1 MFFYILFIIIRYAV
15 DVEYPL
21 IGCLERV
28 IVVEVGLCL
37 FLLNLAKPFFKRSIF
52 KVRLVSFA
60 FNVNGPYLV
69 KNLPEL
75 LKTYDTVVCL
85 RC

>member
-28 IVVEVGLCL
+28 LVVEVGLRL
-37 FLLNLAKPFFKRSIF
+37 FLLNLAEPFFKRYIF
-52 KVRLVSFA
+52 EVRLICFA
-60 FNVNGPYLV
+60 FKISAPHLV

-75 LKTYDTVVCL
+75 LKAYDTVVCL